1 MAGRLV
7 ESLGK
12 TLLDVSRRTG
22 GVDPDIGRYRSRHCS
37 AEHRNRNETS
47 NNSDADAGSA
57 GHAVSR

>member
-1 MAGRLV
+1 MAGHLV

-37 AEHRNRNETS
+37 AEPRNRNDTS
-47 NNSDADAGSA
+47 NNSDADTRSA
-57 GHAVSR
+57 GQAVS